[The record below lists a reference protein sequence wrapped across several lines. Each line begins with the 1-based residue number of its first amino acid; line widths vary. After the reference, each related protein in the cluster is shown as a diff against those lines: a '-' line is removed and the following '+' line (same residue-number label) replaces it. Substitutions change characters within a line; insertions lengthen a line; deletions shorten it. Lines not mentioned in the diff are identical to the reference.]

1 MPLPDAVRQGVYV
14 GLSGRME
21 SGRLGGEFGL
31 GVGLRGGYGIGHFD
45 GSGRYQVAAAKN
57 AAHGYGIDKVGV
69 GPAVSVHADFCCHL

>member
-1 MPLPDAVRQGVYV
+1 MRCDRGST
-14 GLSGRME
+14 SGYLAAWSLADLVE
-21 SGRLGGEFGL
+21 SSDSGL
-31 GVGLRGGYGIGHFD
+31 GCGGGYGIGHFD